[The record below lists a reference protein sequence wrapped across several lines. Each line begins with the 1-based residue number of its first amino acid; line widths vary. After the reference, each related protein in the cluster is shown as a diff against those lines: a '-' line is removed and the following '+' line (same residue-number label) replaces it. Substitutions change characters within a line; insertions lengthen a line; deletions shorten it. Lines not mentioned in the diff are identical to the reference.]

1 MKTFLSLIICVLV
14 FQLASSQSLN
24 GVISDSISQEKIPY
38 ATVVLKNNQD
48 VFLSGTTSNDNGYYS
63 IEQASGTYKLELS
76 FIGFKTIKQSI
87 TIDGN
92 TTLNLMMTEE
102 LSNLEEVVIIAEQT
116 TVRQLIDKKVINVGK
131 DLLSIGGN
139 AATILNQVSEISA
152 DENGAISL
160 RGSNNVNV
168 LVNGKPSPLGTTEL
182 LKQINASDISQVEV
196 ITSPSAKYQANG
208 LTGIIN
214 IITNKKIKKGVSI
227 NTSLGANTLG
237 GYNESAN
244 VNYGSDTFN
253 YKLGASYNKGVFK
266 NENTQKRIGTQPYN
280 NVRDFEF
287 NSDVYTANAGID
299 WFPNKFNE
307 FSLGIDYT
315 DNGHTLVNQGTI
327 TQNAISTFQNT
338 LGIHSHK
345 TFNINGNYRHFFKN
359 KEDFIEVDAQFSD
372 NTNVLSSA
380 FDPNIDALDNITD
393 NDVFISNIAI
403 EHSVKINNDLLLESG
418 GLWTKQELN
427 NIRSFTSNNTQT
439 LNERFKNNQS
449 TYALYSLVKYDM
461 NKFAVQVGLR
471 GELFNREANLIT
483 NNLDIN
489 NNFANLF
496 PSFHVSY
503 NINDNQSATF
513 GYNRRTSRPSL
524 DQVNPIILQLN
535 EFYMDVGNPSL
546 QPEYSNNIDLNYSLR
561 KDVFSFNTS
570 LSYRSKENVIT
581 TTNILNSEGV
591 NVYMPINSGKT
602 DAFGTELSLTVK
614 PKKWF
619 NSTLNFSWYYEKFK
633 EDQIGFTRNFNRSYN
648 FSFKNNFKISNKTKA
663 VLSWRYNGNEYN
675 FQDIQ
680 IVNQQ
685 IDLAL
690 SHKILK
696 NKGSINLRITD
707 IFNTREYGGTDT
719 GIGFSEQ
726 YQFKPVSQVAH
737 ISFSYQIDKVSK
749 KRNKKDR
756 EYDSGIID

>member
-48 VFLSGTTSNDNGYYS
+48 VFLSGTTSDDNGYYS

-76 FIGFKTIKQSI
+76 FIGFKTIKLSI

-92 TTLNLMMTEE
+92 TTLNLVMTEE

-116 TVRQLIDKKVINVGK
+116 TVRQLIDKKVINIGK

-139 AATILNQVSEISA
+139 AAIILNQVSEISA

-168 LVNGKPSPLGTTEL
+168 LVNGKPSPLSTTEL
-182 LKQINASDISQVEV
+182 LKQINASNISQVEV

-227 NTSLGANTLG
+227 NTDLGANTLG
-237 GYNESAN
+237 GYNGSAN
-244 VNYGSDTFN
+244 VNYGADTFN

-266 NENTQKRIGTQPYN
+266 NENTQKRIGTQPFN

-338 LGIHSHK
+338 LGTHSHK
-345 TFNINGNYRHFFKN
+345 TFNINGNYRYFFKN

-380 FDPNIDALDNITD
+380 FDPNIDALDNTTD

-418 GLWTKQELN
+418 GLWNKQELN

-439 LNERFKNNQS
+439 SNERFENNQS

-483 NNLDIN
+483 NNLAIN

-524 DQVNPIILQLN
+524 DQVNPIGLQFN

-561 KDVFSFNTS
+561 KDAFSFNTS
-570 LSYRSKENVIT
+570 LSYRSKENVIV
-581 TTNILNSEGV
+581 TTNVLNSEGV

-619 NSTLNFSWYYEKFK
+619 NSTLNFSWYFEKFK
-633 EDQIGFTRNFNRSYN
+633 EDQIGFSRNFNRSYN
-648 FSFKNNFKISNKTKA
+648 FSFINNFKISNKTKA

-680 IVNQQ
+680 KVNQQ

-707 IFNTREYGGTDT
+707 IFNTSEYGGMET
-719 GIGFSEQ
+719 GIRFSEQ
-726 YQFKPVSQVAH
+726 YQYKPVSQVAH
-737 ISFSYQIDKVSK
+737 ISFSYHIDKVSK